1 MGGPLPLWT
10 SAVVLPTTGDLSVI
24 TGKGGTCGSALLL
37 GQGLEWAGWERC
49 GQEDARWGMEWEE
62 ESLPEGGREDRE
74 IGGVDSGTITGGKRG
89 WGWGTVS
96 WKDPGILA

>member
-49 GQEDARWGMEWEE
+49 GQEDARWGSV
-62 ESLPEGGREDRE
+62 SLL
-74 IGGVDSGTITGGKRG
+74 DSGQPHSSPALR
-89 WGWGTVS
+89 
-96 WKDPGILA
+96 PGSFLDLISLTEN